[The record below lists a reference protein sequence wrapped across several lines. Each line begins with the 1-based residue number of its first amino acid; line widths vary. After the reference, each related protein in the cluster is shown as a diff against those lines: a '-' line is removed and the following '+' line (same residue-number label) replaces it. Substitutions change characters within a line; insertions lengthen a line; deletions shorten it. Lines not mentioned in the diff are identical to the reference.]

1 MLQSMRTIPFLR
13 NFSSKMPKSSRG
25 FTLVELLVV
34 ILIIGILGAMMMLL
48 GGSVVDKARTTRIV
62 SEMKI
67 MKSAGQFYFCDYG
80 SWPIW
85 AYNEGMGSYRN
96 LSPREMGLSQI
107 SMWTSFPLTKTTGSA
122 LCTAPMKREKH
133 ESSLS
138 STTEECTGEPRK
150 NLLKWPRKCNS
161 TPNPMQVIPL
171 QTCTFSPKRTI
182 ILCGSCSCSEK
193 APG

>member
-48 GGSVVDKARTTRIV
+48 GGSVVDKARATRIV

-67 MKSAGQFYFCDYG
+67 MKSAGQFYFCDHG

-96 LSPREMGLSQI
+96 LSPQGNGILPDAYADKLPVNENYWIGLMYGPDETGKTRIFVILYDQGMHRGTKKKLAEMAKEMQFYAKPDASHTFTNLHL
-107 SMWTSFPLTKTTGSA
+107 F
-122 LCTAPMKREKH
+122 
-133 ESSLS
+133 
-138 STTEECTGEPRK
+138 TEEDD
-150 NLLKWPRKCNS
+150 NLMWF
-161 TPNPMQVIPL
+161 M
-171 QTCTFSPKRTI
+171 
-182 ILCGSCSCSEK
+182 
-193 APG
+193 